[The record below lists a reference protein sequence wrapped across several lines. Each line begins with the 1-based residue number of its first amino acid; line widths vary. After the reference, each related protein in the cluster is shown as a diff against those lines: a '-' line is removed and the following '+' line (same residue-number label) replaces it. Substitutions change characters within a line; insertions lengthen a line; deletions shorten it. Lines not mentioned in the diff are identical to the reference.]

1 MIKSKILYLI
11 SLLFF
16 AITIFLLIEYQDSQR
31 MQLIAGFLTI
41 VSFASNV
48 AAYYLKK

>member
-1 MIKSKILYLI
+1 MIKSNAFYLI

-31 MQLIAGFLTI
+31 MQLVAGMLTL
-41 VSFASNV
+41 VSFVSNG
-48 AAYYLKK
+48 AAYFLKK

>member
-1 MIKSKILYLI
+1 MIKSNTVYII

-31 MQLIAGFLTI
+31 MQLVAGILALASF
-41 VSFASNV
+41 VSNG
-48 AAYYLKK
+48 AAYFLKK